1 MSKLDEYLDSGDII
15 NIVSLLPPV
24 AATACLVFGYVTP
37 TAESIGV
44 LYGAAGTATAG
55 LLALGHYV
63 DKKDPICR
71 NLQCPNREPSLKEQG
86 YQ

>member
-1 MSKLDEYLDSGDII
+1 VSKLDEYLDTGDIV

-24 AATACLVFGYVTP
+24 AATACLVLGYVTP
-37 TAESIGV
+37 SAESIGV

-63 DKKDPICR
+63 DKKVPVCNRLD
-71 NLQCPNREPSLKEQG
+71 CPNREPSLKEQG
-86 YQ
+86 Y